1 MMYAPCYS
9 HGYIGS
15 TPLDLF
21 KFYVED
27 LKSRLHDDK
36 KTIKEVL
43 KVRRGEEEEN
53 QVSPEIHLL
62 QCRIIHNRQ
71 FQFEKN
77 IVIYKIALNPL

>member
-1 MMYAPCYS
+1 MMYAPCIHLFI

-43 KVRRGEEEEN
+43 KVR
-53 QVSPEIHLL
+53 VH
-62 QCRIIHNRQ
+62 H
-71 FQFEKN
+71 
-77 IVIYKIALNPL
+77 